1 MHSKKP
7 NFSEICGIVRF
18 YNFGRSYHIREKTQI
33 EMARAHNKINRT
45 RKDDPTRHG
54 TSRGEKNERQTE
66 KKRWEGNNSDWT
78 GLKLGE
84 ALRNVENSEGWRK
97 VVARSS
103 LMPQRSFRQRN
114 K

>member
-18 YNFGRSYHIREKTQI
+18 YNFGRSYHIREETQI

-45 RKDDPTRHG
+45 CKDDPTGHG
-54 TSRGEKNERQTE
+54 TRRGENERQTE
-66 KKRWEGNNSDWT
+66 KNRWEGNKSEWT

-84 ALRNVENSEGWRK
+84 ALRNVENSRRMQKGNC
-97 VVARSS
+97 SGH
-103 LMPQRSFRQRN
+103 L
-114 K
+114 

>member
-7 NFSEICGIVRF
+7 NFSEMCRIVRF
-18 YNFGRSYHIREKTQI
+18 YNFGRSYHIREETQI

-45 RKDDPTRHG
+45 RKDDPTGHG
-54 TSRGEKNERQTE
+54 TRREKNERQTE

-84 ALRNVENSEGWRK
+84 DLRNVENREECRK
-97 VVARSS
+97 VIARSS

-114 K
+114 R